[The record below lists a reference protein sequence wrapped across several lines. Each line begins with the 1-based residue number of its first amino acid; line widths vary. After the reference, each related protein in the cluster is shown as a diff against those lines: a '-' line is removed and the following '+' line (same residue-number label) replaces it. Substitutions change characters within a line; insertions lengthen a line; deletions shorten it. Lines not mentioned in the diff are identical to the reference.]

1 MKSALDIVGSRMPG
15 VNTKGYLMHDIVIG
29 APYLI
34 TRDWTDARVVIAR
47 RKVAGSKGIL
57 THDDN
62 NWYATPVDPP
72 VQVGDEVYAL
82 ERAQGDT
89 LRRERK
95 RKVVAVNTD
104 GVMVQY
110 GDAAPFL
117 ATHWVL
123 ADKGSSANPE
133 KDRFNPDRRKIVLDK
148 LSQEGMDRIG
158 DTGYAISAKEFFA
171 HFDLPRPEI
180 NATAFLDVERVATA
194 GDMDYSVRGLF
205 DNDNVTSLRKATLS
219 GRAKVT
225 LPKGKC
231 RCKEVTLEE
240 ALTAWGRSA
249 QRWKVVK
256 MHKVQCLWCM
266 PDKEAKEAVENG
278 EF

>member
-1 MKSALDIVGSRMPG
+1 MKSALDIVGSRFTG

-47 RKVAGSKGIL
+47 KKVNGSKGIL
-57 THDDN
+57 THDDI

-72 VQVGDEVYAL
+72 VKVGDEVYAL

-95 RKVVAVNTD
+95 RKVIAVNTD

-123 ADKGSSANPE
+123 ADAPSTRPE
-133 KDRFNPDRRKIVLDK
+133 TDRFNPDRRKIVLDK

-180 NATAFLDVERVATA
+180 NATAFLDVERAV
-194 GDMDYSVRGLF
+194 GHNDMDYSVRGVF

-231 RCKEVTLEE
+231 RCKEVTLQE
-240 ALTAWGRSA
+240 AVTAWGRSA

-266 PDKEAKEAVENG
+266 PDKEAKEAVANG